1 MELTWV
7 DYRPGRVARVILNR
21 PERLNAQ
28 SWAMI
33 EDMDR
38 AFNHAAADPACRVI
52 VLSGAGRAFS
62 SGHDFTSDEQL
73 ADVEAR
79 RDMDPFAR
87 GLFTRDIYVDSHLR
101 WRDLPKPT
109 IAMVHG
115 HCFWGGW
122 MLAAAMDILFAAED
136 ATFLTTRGDY
146 FTTAWDVGPRKAK
159 EILFGNRVIT
169 ADEAMRWGYVNRIFP
184 AAKLEAETLRYAGH
198 VAEQDPVDN
207 RLTKFLINQAEDGM
221 GYTTAVREAGA
232 AFITRR
238 YEAPGPRPAA
248 ARPAERPSPR
258 HNFARDRIAQAMA
271 YFAQDRDRD

>member
-1 MELTWV
+1 MDLRWV

-21 PERLNAQ
+21 PDRLNAQ
-28 SWAMI
+28 SWGMI

-38 AFNHAAADPACRVI
+38 AFNHAVADPECRVI

-73 ADVEAR
+73 ADVDAR

-87 GLFTRDIYVDSHLR
+87 GLFTRETYVDSHIR

-122 MLAAAMDILFAAED
+122 MLATTMDILYAAED
-136 ATFLTTRGDY
+136 ATFLTTYGDY

-159 EILFGNRVIT
+159 EILFGNQVIT
-169 ADEAMRWGYVNRIFP
+169 AQEAMAWGFVNRVFP
-184 AAKLEAETLRYAGH
+184 ADRLESETLRYAER
-198 VAEQDPVDN
+198 VAEQDPAGN
-207 RLTKFLINQAEDGM
+207 RLTKFMINQAEDGK
-221 GYTTAVREAGA
+221 GYTTAARAAGVG
-232 AFITRR
+232 FITRR
-238 YEAPGPRPAA
+238 HEPPRPGAAPPA
-248 ARPAERPSPR
+248 ARPTPR
-258 HNFARDRIAQAMA
+258 KNFARNRIAQAMA
-271 YFAQDRDRD
+271 YFTADRNRN